1 MTVRPEV
8 VNLWLDLYD
17 EDDSW
22 LDPDRWRHQDGTPF
36 TAAERGLLGSMTP
49 AEAQAGAAV
58 SQARA
63 DQANAALYEAEWEE
77 LAALEDWDEDGPD
90 LPPAV

>member
-1 MTVRPEV
+1 MTIRPEV
-8 VNLWLDLYD
+8 VHLWLDLYD

-36 TAAERGLLGSMTP
+36 TAAEHALLGSMTP

-58 SQARA
+58 AQARA
-63 DQANAALYEAEWEE
+63 DQAGAELRDAEQ
-77 LAALEDWDEDGPD
+77 
-90 LPPAV
+90 AVIAEFYGEHWQS

>member
-8 VNLWLDLYD
+8 VHLWLDLD
-17 EDDSW
+17 HDSW
-22 LDPDRWRHQDGTPF
+22 RQDPDRWRHLDGTPF
-36 TAAERGLLGSMTP
+36 TAAEHALLGSMTP